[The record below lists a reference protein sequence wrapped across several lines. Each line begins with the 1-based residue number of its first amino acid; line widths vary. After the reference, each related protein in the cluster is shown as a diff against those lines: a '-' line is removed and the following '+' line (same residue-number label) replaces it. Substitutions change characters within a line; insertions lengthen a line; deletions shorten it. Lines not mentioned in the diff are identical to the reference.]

1 MAGTFNFSFNPD
13 YDQNK
18 DTVEDV
24 LPSSNYSFEID
35 HADGLQI
42 TTQEIQFHFNAFLR
56 SLGYVIDH
64 EEKI

>member
-35 HADGLQI
+35 HEDGLQI